1 MNEIVDCLQRLKN
14 NIVVN
19 PNEKTSYRDELI
31 IEAINIS
38 RNIHDNFIDN
48 LSIQSLIEKVIY
60 LLKIVRL
67 SYKNIVF
74 NYKSPKYN
82 NVLFECMKYF
92 LSNGKQLKR
101 LS

>member
-1 MNEIVDCLQRLKN
+1 MNETKDK
-14 NIVVN
+14 
-19 PNEKTSYRDELI
+19 
-31 IEAINIS
+31 
-38 RNIHDNFIDN
+38 
-48 LSIQSLIEKVIY
+48 
-60 LLKIVRL
+60 L